1 MVEKDSFG
9 MFFMYLTNWV
19 LLYSMF
25 FELFCLVDNAKLN
38 YFEIKKYRLDHI
50 ISFLFNINFSGG
62 FTVVFIYWI
71 YGHWNWDTS

>member
-38 YFEIKKYRLDHI
+38 YFEIKKYRLDKI
-50 ISFLFNINFSGG
+50 VSCLYNMSFTGG
-62 FTVVFIYWI
+62 FTVFLMYWG
-71 YGHWNWDTS
+71 YGR